1 MIENFSSLFEKI
13 NDDEQDHLE
22 YLEDDFPSVS
32 ITLTDNEL
40 VIPSDDKI
48 PKTDDLGIIQNKAIS
63 NYILIKLINR
73 INLKSTLYIPL
84 N

>member
-1 MIENFSSLFEKI
+1 MIENFSYLFEKI
-13 NDDEQDHLE
+13 NHDEQDDLE
-22 YLEDDFPSVS
+22 YPEDDFPSVS

-48 PKTDDLGIIQNKAIS
+48 LKTDDLGIIQNKAMS
-63 NYILIKLINR
+63 NYILIKLINL
-73 INLKSTLYIPL
+73 INLKSILYTPL